1 MHNRF
6 QVLVVHLVVHIKGV
20 LSGALGLSQGTAI
33 IVAGCIV
40 AFDWMLIK
48 GSEVA
53 ASDHPSSG
61 LHGFRRRWCAQ
72 AASSDPAN
80 DVPTDVTSQDD
91 ANLIVDSPDFNN
103 ESFLDN
109 IDDAGLEGLDDFE
122 NFSDIPQMLEDI
134 DSFSQGPQAS
144 EDGNMQQ
151 SVQSEASMFWRPTP
165 KSKPQSLVQIDDPCD
180 PKGVKRVA
188 DDLAS
193 RVVHKR
199 LKDVKQPWQRGPLA
213 SLFGKPKQPWQFDD
227 VMHCVGLPDY
237 VSEPSSSSVA
247 PVPPKST
254 EIGRQRIRASRM
266 INDADDFRR
275 VALSRFKV
283 MILSQ
288 LESTKLGTSLQ
299 TFAGTLC
306 TNDELS
312 QIFTDVFAP
321 KSSGTVIKR
330 CNAVWRFYHWL
341 QKRGGGSPF
350 SQHED
355 VLYEY
360 VSQLRLQAGATA
372 PSQFVE
378 AMRFCD
384 GLFNFIQVPI
394 DSSLS
399 PRVVGAAHGSHMSK
413 RIRKPAGLLSLDEI
427 AELERLCIEG
437 APNHIHLF
445 FSFMSAARWH
455 DTMYIVETEFTEH
468 RGIHLIEAST
478 ERHKTSRGKEQQME
492 LLPFTALGQ
501 ATLDVS
507 WSESWGGARI
517 RAGCLDWHYFLR
529 SWSESSATWS
539 PGRMSTAEG
548 TCWLR
553 ELLEPLVGQAG
564 SQKLTVHGLKATLC
578 SWAAKSLMFSPEE
591 QLALGH
597 HVHPQYKSAMI
608 YSRDNQ
614 IRLCTKLHFMFR
626 KLREG
631 SFNPDANRVSRLFE
645 LTQDL
650 AVQQDI
656 DEASQGSETSSD
668 SDVASSQSEKE
679 VEMEQQVQPRLRS
692 ADVSAQSC
700 RIHEDITCYSSFGRR
715 WSQVRMRKT
724 SVIQPS

>member
-1 MHNRF
+1 
-6 QVLVVHLVVHIKGV
+6 
-20 LSGALGLSQGTAI
+20 
-33 IVAGCIV
+33 
-40 AFDWMLIK
+40 
-48 GSEVA
+48 
-53 ASDHPSSG
+53 
-61 LHGFRRRWCAQ
+61 
-72 AASSDPAN
+72 
-80 DVPTDVTSQDD
+80 
-91 ANLIVDSPDFNN
+91 
-103 ESFLDN
+103 
-109 IDDAGLEGLDDFE
+109 
-122 NFSDIPQMLEDI
+122 
-134 DSFSQGPQAS
+134 
-144 EDGNMQQ
+144 
-151 SVQSEASMFWRPTP
+151 
-165 KSKPQSLVQIDDPCD
+165 
-180 PKGVKRVA
+180 
-188 DDLAS
+188 
-193 RVVHKR
+193 
-199 LKDVKQPWQRGPLA
+199 
-213 SLFGKPKQPWQFDD
+213 
-227 VMHCVGLPDY
+227 MHCVGLPDY
-237 VSEPSSSSVA
+237 VSEPSSSSSVA

-254 EIGRQRIRASRM
+254 EIGRQRIRTSRM

-288 LESTKLGTSLQ
+288 LESTKLGASLQ

-378 AMRFCD
+378 AMRFYD
-384 GLFNFIQVPI
+384 GSFNFIQVPI

-399 PRVVGAAHGSHMSK
+399 PRVVGAAHGSYMSK
-413 RIRKPAGLLSLDEI
+413 RIRKPAELLSLDEI

-437 APNHIHLF
+437 VPNHIQVIAGHLF
-445 FSFMSAARWH
+445 FSLMSSARWH

-478 ERHKTSRGKEQQME
+478 ERHKTCRGKEQQME

-507 WSESWGGARI
+507 WSESWGDARI

-539 PGRMSTAEG
+539 PGRMSTAEA

-553 ELLEPLVGQAG
+553 ELLEPLVGQAR

-578 SWAAKSLMFSPEE
+578 SWAANSLMFSPEE

-614 IRLCTKLHFMFR
+614 IRLCARLHFMFR
-626 KLREG
+626 KLRAH

-656 DEASQGSETSSD
+656 DEALQGSETSSD

-700 RIHEDITCYSSFGRR
+700 RIHKISRVIHLLAEAGHRFECGRQVSSNHRDPTASDVNNAEAVVCADCSR
-715 WSQVRMRKT
+715 SHRSR
-724 SVIQPS
+724 